1 MTQPEHSSA
10 MGLRWLLFW
19 CFRLP
24 GDGMRRE
31 LQGIAQFNPLRL
43 NWDRSVGWLE
53 RPRGDTT
60 LGNCMRRV
68 MPARVD
74 LDDGRCAGVLCG
86 NASFVS
92 TSAME

>member
-1 MTQPEHSSA
+1 MTQPEHSSAA

-31 LQGIAQFNPLRL
+31 LQGIAYFNPLRL

-74 LDDGRCAGVLCG
+74 LDLFCQ
-86 NASFVS
+86 FY
-92 TSAME
+92 